1 MNANAARPLIEW
13 LRSNMR
19 RNAMNRTK
27 QLLKSLLND
36 ECGQDLI
43 EYALVASVLALGAV
57 AAEGSLV
64 TKIGNEF
71 NMITNKF

>member
-1 MNANAARPLIEW
+1 
-13 LRSNMR
+13 
-19 RNAMNRTK
+19 MNRTK